1 MIDAELTVT
10 CDACGKF
17 IKFKT
22 MPRWE
27 FDPMTGM
34 YLGADGRVWI
44 GDDDATLLSL
54 KYNLNVRKW
63 QVNQDDNKLY
73 CPACPTEVQ

>member
-34 YLGADGRVWI
+34 YLG
-44 GDDDATLLSL
+44 DATLLSL
-54 KYNLNVRKW
+54 KYDLNARKW
-63 QVNQDDNKLY
+63 RVDQDENKSY
-73 CPACPTEVQ
+73 CPDCSKKEAK

>member
-34 YLGADGRVWI
+34 YLG
-44 GDDDATLLSL
+44 DATFLSL
-54 KYNLNVRKW
+54 KYDLNARKW
-63 QVNQDDNKLY
+63 QVNQDENKSY

>member
-1 MIDAELTVT
+1 MINAELTVT

-34 YLGADGRVWI
+34 YLE
-44 GDDDATLLSL
+44 DATLLSL
-54 KYNLNVRKW
+54 KYDLNARNWRVD
-63 QVNQDDNKLY
+63 QDKNKSY

>member
-34 YLGADGRVWI
+34 YLG
-44 GDDDATLLSL
+44 DATLLSL
-54 KYNLNVRKW
+54 QYDLNMRKW
-63 QVNQDDNKLY
+63 RVGQDKDKVY
-73 CPACPTEVQ
+73 CPTCSTEVN